1 MNKPLDA
8 PLSMSQDRPTLN
20 VPARPEW
27 GSDFMAL
34 MIRRLGVEYLALNP
48 GASYRGLH
56 DSLVNLLGNEKPE
69 MLVVLHE
76 EHAVAIAHG
85 YAKITGR
92 PMGAVLHSNV
102 GLMHGSMAIFDAFCD
117 RAPVLVFG
125 ATGPVDA
132 AKRRPWID
140 WLHTMKDQGALI
152 RHFVKFDAEPRSLA
166 DAAECMLRANQI
178 ARTAPF
184 GPVYVCFDVGLQE
197 AKFTEFPPL
206 PELSRYQPPEPPHA
220 SAGAVRAIAE
230 RLMAARRPL
239 ILAGRVSRSSEAWQQ
254 RIELAEHLGAPV
266 LTDLKVAAA
275 FPTDHPLHAAPPSMH
290 ATDQGLAAVRDA
302 DVVLSFDWNDL
313 GGLLKSAHG
322 EQRIDAHIIQ
332 ISLDQT
338 VHNGFGMELQ
348 GLPPADTYVLAD
360 PDSVL
365 ADLLPAVQS
374 LGKKRYVPG
383 PMRATGSV
391 ADAGPATTSTGIA
404 MRVFAATLAN
414 YFESLNASLLRTN
427 LGWPGDAWH
436 FREPLDYIGYDGG
449 AGVGSGPG
457 MVVGAALA
465 LRGTDRLPVA
475 VIGDGD
481 YLMGITAFW
490 TAVKYQIP
498 LLVFIANNRSFFND
512 EVHQERVAKM
522 RGRPVENKWVG
533 QRIEGPDVDLA
544 TMARGQGARGY
555 GPIKDIDALN
565 RLLPEALAAVRA
577 GEVVI
582 IDVHVAQEYA
592 ETRATNVFKRG

>member
-1 MNKPLDA
+1 MNKPADA
-8 PLSMSQDRPTLN
+8 PFAQDRPTLSS
-20 VPARPEW
+20 PARPEW
-27 GSDFMAL
+27 GSDFMAQ
-34 MIRRLGVEYLALNP
+34 MMRHLGLEYLALNP

-56 DSLVNLLGNEKPE
+56 DSLVNLLGNERPE

-85 YAKITGR
+85 YAKITGK

-102 GLMHGSMAIFDAFCD
+102 GLMHGTMAIFDAFCD

-132 AKRRPWID
+132 MKRRPWID

-152 RHFVKFDAEPRSLA
+152 RSFVKFDAEPRSLG
-166 DAAECMLRANQI
+166 DVAESMLRANQI
-178 ARTAPF
+178 AQTAPC

-197 AKFTEFPPL
+197 AKFTDIPAL
-206 PELSRYQPPEPPHA
+206 PEVSRYAAPEAPHP
-220 SAGAVRAIAE
+220 SPNAVKAIAKRLVDAE
-230 RLMAARRPL
+230 RLV
-239 ILAGRVSRSSEAWQQ
+239 ILAGRVSRSPSAWAA
-254 RIELAEHLGAPV
+254 RVALAEHLNAPV

-275 FPTDHPLHAAPPSMH
+275 FPTDHPLHSTAPSMN
-290 ATDQGLAAVRDA
+290 ATEGALALMRDA
-302 DVVLSFDWNDL
+302 DVILSLDWLDL
-313 GGLLKSAHG
+313 GGTLKTAYGG
-322 EQRIDAHIIQ
+322 ECVDAHVIQ
-332 ISLDQT
+332 CSLDQT

-360 PDSVL
+360 PDATV
-365 ADLLPAVQS
+365 ADLLPTVQA
-374 LGKKRYVPG
+374 LC
-383 PMRATGSV
+383 ATRFSGGTRKPTPAV
-391 ADAGPATTSTGIA
+391 ADAGAPATPTGIA
-404 MRVFAATLAN
+404 MRAFAYTAAN
-414 YFESLNASLLRTN
+414 FFADKKPALLRTN
-427 LGWPGDAWH
+427 LGWPGEAWH
-436 FREPLDYIGYDGG
+436 FRNPLDYIGYDGG

-481 YLMGITAFW
+481 FLMGVTAFW
-490 TAVKYQIP
+490 TAVKYRIP
-498 LLVFIANNRSFFND
+498 LLVLVANNRSFFND
-512 EVHQERVAKM
+512 EVHQERVARM

-544 TMARGQGARGY
+544 TMARGQGARAW
-555 GPIKDIDALN
+555 GPVNDIAALN
-565 RLLPEALAAVRA
+565 RILPEAVVAVRA
-577 GEVVI
+577 GEVAV

-592 ETRATNVFKRG
+592 QSQSTHFKRG